1 MDDVMIVARTKEE
14 AFDRRKITLQ
24 ALAEAGFS
32 FNIKK
37 CSFLKSCVEFL
48 GFEVRAGEIRPNPWK
63 IQALIDLPPP
73 QSVTQLIQIIG
84 LVSYF
89 RQFVPKFSQLLKPGY
104 GAILLL

>member
-73 QSVTQLIQIIG
+73 QSYIG

>member
-84 LVSYF
+84 LVSY
-89 RQFVPKFSQLLKPGY
+89 